1 MTRRVKYSYRIKENA
16 IIEKSAQGIRVNS
29 YFFGKSGDKY
39 ILEYTQ
45 MFPYPKTIHKEL
57 DAELSKEVGWW
68 LADLMA
74 GSWYYTPDEN
84 FREFLVGLGIAEKGA
99 IYE

>member
-1 MTRRVKYSYRIKENA
+1 MARRVKYSFKIKENA

-57 DAELSKEVGWW
+57 EPELSKEVGWW
-68 LADLMA
+68 LADLKA
-74 GSWYYTPDEN
+74 GCDYYTTDGN
-84 FREFLVGLGIAEKGA
+84 FREFLVGLGIAEKGV